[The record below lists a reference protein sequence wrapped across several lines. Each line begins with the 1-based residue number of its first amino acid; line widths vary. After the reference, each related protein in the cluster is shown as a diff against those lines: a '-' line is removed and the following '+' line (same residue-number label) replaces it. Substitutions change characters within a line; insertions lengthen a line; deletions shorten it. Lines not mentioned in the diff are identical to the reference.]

1 MDLSFRHI
9 RYFVAAAEAGS
20 VTGAAALVG
29 VSQSAVTEAIK
40 SIEHQLGVPLLQRHP
55 RGVSL
60 THEGHQFLRHAHA
73 MIEALTA
80 AGRTLSAAGRKLTG
94 RLGLGVSPMVAG
106 YFLADLL
113 ARFRRTFPGV
123 EVAPSEDRR
132 PFIEQ
137 LLINGELDVA
147 ILIVSEIEEKAAL
160 AHEVLARSQNRLW
173 LPPNHRFLK
182 RDRVT
187 LFDICE
193 EPLIVLSADDYG
205 DALARI
211 FRRAGLSPRVLFET
225 GSVEAVRSMVA
236 TGAGIAIAPDLA
248 YRPWSLEGD
257 RLEVRAIADPLPA
270 VDVGVVWRRGLERM
284 PAVEHFLQSCHQ
296 GQRPGHRAGEMTA

>member
-137 LLINGELDVA
+137 LLINGE
-147 ILIVSEIEEKAAL
+147 
-160 AHEVLARSQNRLW
+160 
-173 LPPNHRFLK
+173 P
-182 RDRVT
+182 
-187 LFDICE
+187 
-193 EPLIVLSADDYG
+193 VLSAINSASYAVHHSSG
-205 DALARI
+205 RLA
-211 FRRAGLSPRVLFET
+211 
-225 GSVEAVRSMVA
+225 AVGPHTS
-236 TGAGIAIAPDLA
+236 
-248 YRPWSLEGD
+248 
-257 RLEVRAIADPLPA
+257 
-270 VDVGVVWRRGLERM
+270 
-284 PAVEHFLQSCHQ
+284 
-296 GQRPGHRAGEMTA
+296 GEMSCSKWPAAWWARR